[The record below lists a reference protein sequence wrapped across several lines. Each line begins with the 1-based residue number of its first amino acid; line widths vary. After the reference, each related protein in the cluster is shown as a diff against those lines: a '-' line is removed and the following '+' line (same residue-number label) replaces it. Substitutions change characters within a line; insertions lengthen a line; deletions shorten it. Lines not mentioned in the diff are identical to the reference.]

1 VDRGGSFLGAAF
13 AACIAVAETLKTAL
27 GFDSNLL
34 VADASV
40 SLWDFS
46 TGPNAKQGPDLRFPE
61 LGRVLMVGAGAVASN
76 LAYLLLATEVQA
88 DIDVVDHDTVEWLNL
103 DRSALFGVPDV
114 GRNKAE
120 VVAEQLAK
128 RITARAHPYT
138 YDEYVRRSQG
148 SKRPDLILPL
158 ANEFGVRWAIAN
170 SVPPLSIYGTTRG
183 DWGANLGRH
192 VPLVE
197 PCLGCRF
204 GEADTEPSFLCAT
217 GSLDE
222 RPTGEAT
229 NDAALP
235 FLSMSAAVVALSEL
249 QKLAHPS
256 YPVNDAFVDLDF
268 KGPWAYVAHHRRSF
282 RRPCACS
289 GITPELFERFN
300 GPSRFARFS
309 LSGGMI
315 TGELVRTGQCSWCLS
330 LTVIEHR
337 G

>member
-1 VDRGGSFLGAAF
+1 LASQTGGGLNVDRGGSVVGAAF
-13 AACIAVAETLKTAL
+13 AACIAVAEMLKTAL
-27 GFDSNLL
+27 GFDSNLR
-34 VADASV
+34 ATDASV

-46 TGPNAKQGPDLRFPE
+46 TGPKAKQGPDLRLPE
-61 LGRVLMVGAGAVASN
+61 LGHVLMVGAGAVASN
-76 LAYLLLATEVQA
+76 LAYLLLATDVRA
-88 DIDVVDHDTVEWLNL
+88 DIDVVDHDTVQWLNL

-114 GRNKAE
+114 GRKKAE
-120 VVAEQLAK
+120 VVAERLAE
-128 RITARAHPYT
+128 RIAARAHPYT

-148 SKRPDLILPL
+148 SERPDLVLPL

-204 GEADTEPSFLCAT
+204 GEVDTEPALLCAT
-217 GSLDE
+217 GSIDE

-235 FLSMSAAVVALSEL
+235 FLSMGAAIVALSEL
-249 QKLAHPS
+249 QKMAHPS

-268 KGPWAYVAHHRRSF
+268 KGPWTYVAHHNRSF

-300 GPSRFARFS
+300 GSSRFARFS
-309 LSGGMI
+309 P
-315 TGELVRTGQCSWCLS
+315 TAT
-330 LTVIEHR
+330 
-337 G
+337 